1 LVLVDRYGRPFL
13 KLRVVV
19 NDVCNFSCIF
29 CHFEGQP
36 RGIGRS
42 LNADDYGFLVDV
54 LSKVGVSDYKLT
66 GGEPLLRGDIVDI
79 VRKMGRGGV
88 EISMTT
94 NGFRLAE
101 LAEDLAAAGLRR
113 VNVSIHSTDPERFSK
128 VAGVPREWFYR
139 VLAGVRAA
147 VKAGMKVKLNAVLL
161 KGVNEDRESL
171 KSLVKL
177 AASVGASLQLIEL
190 MPVGLGSKIFGDLQ
204 ASADEAAELLEG
216 MGARPAHTRKDLH
229 NRPILRLAG
238 VDIEIV
244 KNWNNPYFCAGCT
257 TMRLTSDG
265 KLKPCLYRE
274 PVADLYGPIK
284 ERDAGKVYEAVSRA
298 VYAREPTFRLKIS
311 HSSSL

>member
-1 LVLVDRYGRPFL
+1 MLVDRYGRPFL
-13 KLRVVV
+13 KLRVAV

-29 CHFEGQP
+29 CHFEGQL
-36 RGIGRS
+36 RGVGRL

-54 LSKVGVSDYKLT
+54 LSKVGVRDYKLT
-66 GGEPLLRGDIVDI
+66 GGEPLLRSDIVDI
-79 VRKMGRGGV
+79 VRKMNRDGV

-113 VNVSIHSTDPERFSK
+113 VNVSVHTTDPEKFSK
-128 VAGVPREWFYR
+128 VAGVPKEWFRR
-139 VLAGVRAA
+139 VLDGVHAA

-161 KGVNEDRESL
+161 KGINDDRESL
-171 KSLVKL
+171 RSLVKL
-177 AASVGASLQLIEL
+177 AASIGASIQLIEL
-190 MPVGLGSKIFGDLQ
+190 MPVGLGSRVFGDLR
-204 ASADEAAELLEG
+204 ASADEVAELLEG
-216 MGARPAHTRKDLH
+216 MGARPAYTRKDLH

-238 VDIEIV
+238 VDVEIV

-274 PVADLYGPIK
+274 PVVDLYGPIK
-284 ERDAGKVYEAVSRA
+284 ERDAKRVYEAVSRA
-298 VYAREPTFRLKIS
+298 VYVREPTFKLKIDY
-311 HSSSL
+311 SSSL